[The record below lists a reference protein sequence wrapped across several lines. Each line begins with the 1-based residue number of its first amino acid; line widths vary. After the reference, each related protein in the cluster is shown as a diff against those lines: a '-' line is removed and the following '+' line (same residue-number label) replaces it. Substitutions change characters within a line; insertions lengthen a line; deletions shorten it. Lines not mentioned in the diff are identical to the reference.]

1 MKRDGLTVLVL
12 GAGGNVSQ
20 GILKALAFSKLSCRI
35 VAACVSE
42 IALGLYT
49 ADRAYVSPYAE
60 DSDFFPW
67 LKHICRV
74 EGVDAVLSGVEP
86 VLMVLAKRK
95 QELREETGAV
105 SIVSD
110 IDKYSIG
117 ADKLATCQW
126 LEKNGFR
133 FPQYSASEDEKSLTG
148 LASDCGYPLIAK
160 SRFGKGSQEMIKLNN
175 QKDLELVSSLGGYV
189 IQEYIG
195 NSDSEYTAGC
205 YCDEDGKVR
214 GVIVMRRKLT
224 YGTTTWAELGEF
236 PKIREEV
243 TGITRILRPRGPCN
257 IQLRLTERGPVCFE
271 INVRFSGTT
280 PIRARLGFNEVE
292 AALLHF
298 VLGVPAEDFPV
309 IRSGM
314 VMRYWNEMYL
324 SPHAFAT
331 LRETGRLN
339 EPRRFGLLVED
350 WGMGGMNGFGEK
362 DRNDKKLS

>member
-1 MKRDGLTVLVL
+1 MRGDRLTVLIL
-12 GAGGNVSQ
+12 GVGGNVSQ
-20 GILKALAFSKLSCRI
+20 GILKALAFSKLSCRVI
-35 VAACVSE
+35 AACVSE
-42 IALGLYT
+42 VALGLYT
-49 ADRAYVSPYAE
+49 ADRSYISPYAD

-86 VLMVLAKRK
+86 VLKVLSERK
-95 QELREETGAV
+95 QELKEKTGAV
-105 SIVSD
+105 CIVSD
-110 IDKYSIG
+110 LDQYLIG
-117 ADKLATCQW
+117 ADKLMTCQW

-133 FPQYSASEDEKSLTG
+133 FPQYAVSEDEKSLTA
-148 LASDCGYPLIAK
+148 LASECGYPLVAK
-160 SRFGKGSQEMIKLNN
+160 SRFGKGARGMIKLHN
-175 QKDLELVSSLGGYV
+175 QRDLELVGSLEGYL
-189 IQEYIG
+189 IQEHIG
-195 NSDSEYTAGC
+195 KSDLEYTAGC

-214 GVIVMRRKLT
+214 GVIVMHRRLM

-236 PKIREEV
+236 PEIREEV
-243 TGITRILRPRGPCN
+243 TRIAQTLRPRGPCN
-257 IQLRLTERGPVCFE
+257 VQLRLTERGPVCFE

-292 AALLHF
+292 AALCHF
-298 VLGVPAEDFPV
+298 VLGMPAVDFPV

-339 EPRRFGLLVED
+339 EPHNFSLLVED
-350 WGMGGMNGFGEK
+350 WGMVRGSF
-362 DRNDKKLS
+362 RQ